1 MKRNLFLIFFI
12 WAVCVISVFAQAGS
26 PPLSPVHVATA
37 LNHLT
42 VLEFHEP
49 VTMAAAGSSD
59 FQIERQEDK
68 VFIKPSKSG
77 ATTDLFVWT
86 ATRRFAYELETT
98 PEVKNM
104 NVSVDNPLPPA
115 PAASPNSGFS
125 PHIDELA
132 DMVLTRAFLGAVDIA
147 QANARAP
154 KTQVRVRIQQVFRTK
169 TTIYV
174 HYSIENDS
182 RSAYHVTTPDVFEL
196 QAAHSDLSLP
206 GFAHKQLDPRLLE
219 KLSDLHL
226 VSLPVP
232 HAETA
237 SGDLAPGES
246 TEGVVAIRQDL
257 SSPAVVQLVFD
268 SQVKATFVL

>member
-1 MKRNLFLIFFI
+1 MKRRLFFIFFI
-12 WAVCVISVFAQAGS
+12 SAVCAVGAFSQAGS
-26 PPLSPVHVATA
+26 SPLSPSHVATA

-42 VLEFHEP
+42 ILEFHEP

-104 NVSVDNPLPPA
+104 TVSVDNPLPTPPA
-115 PAASPNSGFS
+115 PPNSGFNNRV
-125 PHIDELA
+125 DEFA
-132 DMVLTRAFLGAVDIA
+132 DMMLTRAFLGAVDIA
-147 QANARAP
+147 PANARAP
-154 KTQVRVRIQQVFRTK
+154 KSQVRVRIQQVFRTK
-169 TTIYV
+169 TSIYV

-182 RSAYHVTTPDVFEL
+182 RSAYHVATPDVFEL
-196 QAAHSDLSLP
+196 QAGHSHLLLP
-206 GFAHKQLDPRLLE
+206 TFAHKQLDPRLLE
-219 KLSDLHL
+219 NLSDIHS

-232 HAETA
+232 HAETT
-237 SGDLAPGES
+237 SEDLAPGES